1 MDYYSNIALILI
13 TCFDNQFNV
22 TSQHTVKEHKEE
34 EELKSKARFAPT
46 DHDSAVV
53 EGLGKISKRGQDH
66 P

>member
-1 MDYYSNIALILI
+1 M
-13 TCFDNQFNV
+13 
-22 TSQHTVKEHKEE
+22 KEHKEE